1 MRHNSIQGIS
11 KSIFAVMLLLLMVSN
26 SANALQESDI
36 ASQMK
41 TNIDKTT
48 DLLQDKMIQ
57 QEEKNLKI
65 FELFDPIFDYSSMS
79 KIALGKNWKKLSSQQ
94 KVDFKNV
101 FTQKLKQS
109 YIDKLQLYTDEKV
122 IINKTEKLKRTR
134 IKLHTVLVGKDQDYK
149 IVYKFHRTKKNEEWL
164 IYDVEMIGVS
174 IMKTYRKQFS
184 EFLSSNTFD
193 ALIIELNKNITTN

>member
-1 MRHNSIQGIS
+1 MLQNSIQGIS
-11 KSIFAVMLLLLMVSN
+11 KSIFAVMFLLLMVSN

>member
-1 MRHNSIQGIS
+1 MRQNSIHSIS
-11 KSIFAVMLLLLMVSN
+11 KSIFAVALLLLMVSN

-48 DLLQDKMIQ
+48 DLLQNKMIQ

-94 KVDFKNV
+94 KIDFKSV

-134 IKLHTVLVGKDQDYK
+134 IKLHTVLIGKDQDYK

-193 ALIIELNKNITTN
+193 ALIVELNKNKTTN